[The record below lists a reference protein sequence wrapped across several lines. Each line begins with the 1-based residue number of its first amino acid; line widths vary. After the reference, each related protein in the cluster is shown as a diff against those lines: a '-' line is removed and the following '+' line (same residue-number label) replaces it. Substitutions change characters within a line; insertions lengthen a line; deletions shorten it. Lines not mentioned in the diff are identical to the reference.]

1 MFPTNPAI
9 TDGVS
14 LFVWIVVIFIGFVTV
29 ITVLDIRKV
38 KNEEKEK

>member
-14 LFVWIVVIFIGFVTV
+14 LFVWIVAILIGFVTV
-29 ITVLDIRKV
+29 ISVVDIRKV